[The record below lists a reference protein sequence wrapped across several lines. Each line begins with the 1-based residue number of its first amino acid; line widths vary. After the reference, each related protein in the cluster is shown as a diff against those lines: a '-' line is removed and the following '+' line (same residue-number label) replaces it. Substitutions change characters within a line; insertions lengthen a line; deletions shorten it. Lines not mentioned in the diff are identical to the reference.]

1 MGLGDLVKSIGDKID
16 NKKIISIGYMDGTDL
31 FYELED
37 KTIVYEKKLINEQMN
52 VDSGFLLVKC

>member
-31 FYELED
+31 FYDIED
-37 KTIVYEKKLINEQMN
+37 KTIVYENKLIKN
-52 VDSGFLLVKC
+52 VDNDK

>member
-1 MGLGDLVKSIGDKID
+1 MGLGDLVKNIGDKID

-37 KTIVYEKKLINEQMN
+37 KTIVYEKKIIKS
-52 VDSGFLLVKC
+52 VDNDK